1 MPRKCILITGANGF
15 LGRELT
21 RRLYRD
27 GGTVIAVDQAVPPDH
42 GLPCNLI
49 EADVRDRAKLEEI
62 FTRHPI
68 DAVVHLGGV
77 SGQMLFREDPASIAE
92 INVVATA
99 RLIETA
105 WRAKVQRFVFA
116 SSLRAYGDMAGDFW
130 NTLEPVPE
138 TAPFQPVEVYGAS
151 KAAGDA
157 LLRGYRMEHGL
168 DGVALRIGAV
178 YGPERRTES
187 LVTRLLRAAIDGQPS
202 VVDCNSGRIAPYVY
216 RDDVVTAL
224 QCALEAKETPA
235 YAYNVA
241 GPDAL
246 SDAQLVEAVRREFP
260 NAEIT
265 IPAASGPLVGGQ
277 LDGALAARDLG
288 YRPEFDIQ
296 KGIAATAAWL
306 RTL

>member
-21 RRLYRD
+21 RRLCRD
-27 GGTVIAVDQAVPPDH
+27 TDNVIAIDHMVPLDH
-42 GLPCNLI
+42 GLPCDLI
-49 EADVRDRAKLEEI
+49 EADVRDTAVLDEI
-62 FTRHPI
+62 FTRNPI

-77 SGQMLFREDPASIAE
+77 SGQMLFRDDPAGIVE

-105 WRAKVQRFVFA
+105 WRAGVQRFVFA
-116 SSLRAYGDMAGDFW
+116 SSLRAYGEMGNGTGPDSI
-130 NTLEPVPE
+130 PE
-138 TAPFQPVEVYGAS
+138 TAPFRPVEVYGAS
-151 KAAGDA
+151 KAACDA

-187 LVTRLLRAAIDGQPS
+187 LVTRLLRAAIDGQPI
-202 VVDCNSGRIAPYVY
+202 VIDQNSGRIAPYVY
-216 RDDVVTAL
+216 RDDVVAAL
-224 QCALEAKETPA
+224 QSALDVGETPA

-241 GPDAL
+241 GPEAL
-246 SDAQLVEAVRREFP
+246 SDAELVEAVRHQFP

-265 IPAASGPLVGGQ
+265 VPATSRPLVGGQ
-277 LDGALAARDLG
+277 LDGALATRDLG
-288 YRPEFDIQ
+288 YRPAFDIH

-306 RTL
+306 RAV

>member
-21 RRLYRD
+21 RTLCREER
-27 GGTVIAVDQAVPPDH
+27 TVIALDHAAPPDH
-42 GLPCNLI
+42 GLPCELI
-49 EADVRDRAKLEEI
+49 EADVRDRAMLEDI
-62 FTRHPI
+62 FNRHPI

-92 INVVATA
+92 INIVATA

-105 WRAKVQRFVFA
+105 WRAKVGRFVFA

-130 NTLEPVPE
+130 NALESVPE
-138 TAPFQPVEVYGAS
+138 TAPFQPVDVYGAS

-187 LVTRLLRAAIDGQPS
+187 LVTRLLRAAIDGRPIAL
-202 VVDCNSGRIAPYVY
+202 DRNTGRIAPYVY

-224 QCALEAKETPA
+224 RHALDAAETPV

-241 GPDAL
+241 GPEAL
-246 SDAQLVEAVRREFP
+246 SDAELADAVRRVIP
-260 NAEIT
+260 TAQIT
-265 IPAASGPLVGGQ
+265 IPPPNGPLSGGQ

-296 KGIAATAAWL
+296 KGIAATADWL
-306 RTL
+306 RAL

>member
-21 RRLYRD
+21 RRLCRD
-27 GGTVIAVDQAVPPDH
+27 GGNVIAVDQAVPPDH
-42 GLPCNLI
+42 GLPCDLI
-49 EADVRDRAKLEEI
+49 EADVRDTAVLDEI
-62 FTRHPI
+62 FTRNPI

-77 SGQMLFREDPASIAE
+77 SGQMLFRDDPASIAE

-105 WRAKVQRFVFA
+105 WRARVQRFVFA

-130 NTLEPVPE
+130 NAMGSVPE

-187 LVTRLLRAAIDGQPS
+187 LVTRLLRAAIDGRPI
-202 VVDCNSGRIAPYVY
+202 VIDHNSGRIAPYVY
-216 RDDVVTAL
+216 RDDVVAAL
-224 QCALEAKETPA
+224 RSALDAEQTPA
-235 YAYNVA
+235 YAYNIA
-241 GPDAL
+241 GPEAL
-246 SDAQLVEAVRREFP
+246 SDAGLVDAVRHQFP

-265 IPAASGPLVGGQ
+265 MPAASGPLVGGA

-288 YRPEFDIQ
+288 YRPAFDIH

-306 RTL
+306 RSQ